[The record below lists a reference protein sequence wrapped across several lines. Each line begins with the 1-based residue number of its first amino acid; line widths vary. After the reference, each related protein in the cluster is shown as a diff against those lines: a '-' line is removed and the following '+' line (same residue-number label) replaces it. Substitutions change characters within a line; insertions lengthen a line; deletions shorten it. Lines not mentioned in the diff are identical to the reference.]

1 MAGQQR
7 RRSLLDHKKIHD
19 ALDALKALP
28 LAIGDINRRID
39 SSESDT
45 MQLKESVND
54 LINDLIIDVGDL
66 SGRLDL
72 LDTEERPIGV
82 ELDPVTTEIA
92 GTGFWP
98 SEKVGINIPYL
109 DFGDDIISH
118 PAFSKRSIAADLSK
132 VTKIRELFTVAKEEG
147 FGVIRFWFYP
157 SLWHTDNRDGSYTE
171 AMISEAEAST
181 EILCDIAREVGVKLV
196 PTLLSFNNWDKD
208 KDQYGAINPLG
219 NENIIHLLERTI
231 IKLGKYGDVVK
242 YVDVINEP
250 EWAISDLEDADPHFS
265 TSNVQGQASVS
276 SLMIRLYSICSRN
289 NLPST
294 YGSASRKW
302 DNQLPDGD
310 FKDYHNYAWSETYFP
325 AAWAEGG
332 SHVMGETLFPYSSW
346 GEWFQGGKYN
356 LIMYWLEPNDY
367 TASKMSGQVISP
379 DALRTTL
386 QRIKST

>member
-28 LAIGDINRRID
+28 LAIGDINRRM
-39 SSESDT
+39 EADT
-45 MQLKESVND
+45 LE
-54 LINDLIIDVGDL
+54 LRGAINDLIIEVNDIED
-66 SGRLDL
+66 RLYEP
-72 LDTEERPIGV
+72 DTEERPVGV

-118 PAFSKRSIAADLSK
+118 PAFSKRSIATDLSK
-132 VTKIRELFTVAKEEG
+132 ANKIRELFTVAKEEG

-157 SLWHTDNRDGSYTE
+157 NLWHTDSRSGSYTE
-171 AMISEAEAST
+171 AMIREAESST
-181 EILCDIAREVGVKLV
+181 KILCDIAREVGVKLV

-231 IKLGKYGDVVK
+231 MKLSEYGDVIE

-250 EWAISDLEDADPHFS
+250 EWVISDLDEADPHFT
-265 TSNVQGQASVS
+265 TSNVQGKASVS
-276 SLMIRLYSICSRN
+276 SLIIRLYAICSRN
-289 NLPST
+289 NLLST

-302 DNQLPDGD
+302 DNQLPNGD

-325 AAWAEGG
+325 AAWAEGNG
-332 SHVMGETLFPYSSW
+332 HVMGETLTSYSQW

-356 LIMYWLEPNDY
+356 LIMYWLEPDDY
-367 TASKMSGQVISP
+367 IAHKLSGRVISA

>member
-1 MAGQQR
+1 VAGQQR

-28 LAIGDINRRID
+28 LAIGDINRRM
-39 SSESDT
+39 EADT
-45 MQLKESVND
+45 LE
-54 LINDLIIDVGDL
+54 LRGAINDLIIEVNDIED
-66 SGRLDL
+66 RLYEP
-72 LDTEERPIGV
+72 DTEERPVGV
-82 ELDPVTTEIA
+82 ELDPVTTEIP
-92 GTGFWP
+92 GSGFYP
-98 SEKVGINIPYL
+98 PEKVGINIPYL

-157 SLWHTDNRDGSYTE
+157 SLWHTDSKAGSYTE

-181 EILCDIAREVGVKLV
+181 EILCDIAREVGIKLV

-294 YGSASRKW
+294 YGSASRISKTTITMRGPRHTSLL
-302 DNQLPDGD
+302 QRQR
-310 FKDYHNYAWSETYFP
+310 
-325 AAWAEGG
+325 
-332 SHVMGETLFPYSSW
+332 VMGTSW
-346 GEWFQGGKYN
+346 VR
-356 LIMYWLEPNDY
+356 LLAY
-367 TASKMSGQVISP
+367 TVLGVNGSKVVSI
-379 DALRTTL
+379 T
-386 QRIKST
+386 